1 MAGVKSQE
9 PAFGGRLFVGLLLLA
24 LGTGLLLV
32 ELGIFP
38 GSLRDLWPLGVVVV
52 GFWIALKA
60 IGRSDGRGLTA
71 GIVTLAVGGYYLAV
85 SLTELTDQY
94 FLPVILL
101 ALGLGVTLRA
111 LVYANR

>member
-1 MAGVKSQE
+1 MAGVEGVEQN
-9 PAFGGRLFVGLLLLA
+9 FGGRLFVGLLLLA
-24 LGTGLLLV
+24 LGAGLLLV

-60 IGRSDGRGLTA
+60 IRRADGRGLTA
-71 GIVTLAVGGYYLAV
+71 GIVALAIGGYYLAV
-85 SLTELTDQY
+85 SFTELTDQY
-94 FLPVILL
+94 FLPVLLL
-101 ALGLGVTLRA
+101 ALGLGVTVRA